1 MHNYVINAN
10 EHTFVNSC
18 KAFFIQ
24 HAYVVENGIT
34 AHPQSD
40 NDELK

>member
-10 EHTFVNSC
+10 EHTNSC

-40 NDELK
+40 DELK